1 MNGTLALWYQSKTQG
16 PPQSE
21 PSRRSNDAPSVQL
34 HVNLWRDIDKDFN
47 FLDVGFLLEEV
58 ADMDRLN
65 LYIPGMID
73 TGSIHDL
80 SNALK
85 DADTLNA
92 VFNQVAVIQH
102 DADEHF
108 IVATDSDR
116 QRVIHHIEPSRDLA
130 ISPVTVPGR
139 GRGTIVALNTAL
151 CDRIRNAAHSQHE
164 HYVRLRIFLRGEARS
179 LFTAEESAPGVGLS
193 LTQDVL
199 ETTEFRLN
207 ERRSYPPPILQS
219 SMRGQVRLKSVYY
232 FLIRSKNHQLGSQHQ
247 NFRKV
252 RNLEPDIWTSY
263 IRVGQP
269 ASRRWRRKPRA
280 DGMIIY
286 QWRAI
291 EKDGKSLDDF
301 IAYASFRRAQ
311 AKILAYLVAILA
323 IGGVGSALLN
333 FGIWGLKEAYES
345 VGWAEPNDGVSN
357 LAVGGLLAFLA
368 LGPMIYSRLRSWLN

>member
-1 MNGTLALWYQSKTQG
+1 MNGTLALWYQSRTQG

-21 PSRRSNDAPSVQL
+21 PSRRSGNAPSVQL

-47 FLDVGFLLEEV
+47 FLDVGFLLEDV
-58 ADMDRLN
+58 SDLDRLN
-65 LYIPGMID
+65 LYIPGPID
-73 TGSIHDL
+73 CASIYDL

-102 DADEHF
+102 HADQHF
-108 IVATDSDR
+108 IVATDSDK
-116 QRVIHHIEPSRDLA
+116 QRVIHHVEPSRDLA
-130 ISPVTVPGR
+130 INPVTVPGR
-139 GRGTIVALNTAL
+139 GHGTIVALNTAF
-151 CDRIRNAAHSQHE
+151 CDRIRDPAYSAHE
-164 HYVRLRIFLRGEARS
+164 HYIRLRVFLRGEARN
-179 LFTAEESAPGVGLS
+179 LFTTEESAPGVGLS

-207 ERRSYPPPILQS
+207 ERRSFPPPILQN
-219 SMRGQVRLKSVYY
+219 SMQGQVRLKSVYY

-263 IRVGQP
+263 LQVGQP
-269 ASRRWRRKPRA
+269 AAPRWGRRPRA

-286 QWRAI
+286 QWREIDQAD
-291 EKDGKSLDDF
+291 KPLDDF
-301 IAYASFRRAQ
+301 IAYAGFRRVQ
-311 AKILAYLVAILA
+311 AKIPAYVVAILA

-333 FGIWGLKEAYES
+333 VGIWGLHGMYDFLGKTK
-345 VGWAEPNDGVSN
+345 PNEGLSN
-357 LAVGGLLAFLA
+357 LLVGGVLAFCA
-368 LGPMIYSRLRSWLN
+368 LGPMIYSHFRSRLN